1 LAARVG
7 NKGWLPLTCK
17 VYASVSGTEANSHR
31 QAGAMNNVRLST
43 KLPSALQ
50 DVLDMTLISLVRCH
64 ISRLLTTFSA
74 EQRRYTKLYL
84 ILCSRRAIH
93 YLHVTTA
100 CISSYLTSHHSD

>member
-1 LAARVG
+1 
-7 NKGWLPLTCK
+7 
-17 VYASVSGTEANSHR
+17 VYASDFGTETNS
-31 QAGAMNNVRLST
+31 QGQEGAMNNVRVST
-43 KLPSALQ
+43 NLPSAVQ

-100 CISSYLTSHHSD
+100 DISCKLTSHHSD